1 MNKDVI
7 YIDVEDDITTIIGKV
22 KSSKEKIIALVPPK
36 RIGVLQS
43 AVNLRLLTRTAES
56 SDKRIVLITNDHA
69 LSGLA
74 ASANIPVAKNLQSR
88 PELAEIPALKVDNDD
103 DIIDGRNLPIGELE
117 KTTNDPEGPESTAVN
132 ELIAENNSKKP
143 NSTGDKK
150 SKAKGKG
157 KGKKIPDFNV
167 FRKKFVIIGGV
178 VILLIGFLVWA
189 IWFAPRATVTI
200 SAKSTTVTTDEE
212 VVFGTDL
219 TTNFTEKT
227 VKALRQEVKQDIS
240 VQFSATGK
248 KQVGERATGRVKI
261 STRDIEL
268 LDKTIPAGTQLTAD
282 GVSFT
287 TNSAVTFTR
296 QNYSGVTVGITA
308 AAVGED
314 YNGISGNMSGVPSGV
329 YATISSR
336 TSGGTSR
343 EVTVVSDSD
352 IAQAAEALDGQKD
365 STAKDKVKK
374 AFGSSAMIIEDS
386 YKEERS
392 ALSPSVA
399 VDNEASGPVTLKAT
413 VTASMYAIDNSEMEN
428 YLKSRVNFE
437 LEGKKSQKIY
447 KSGADKAKFTQY
459 AEVAGGGKVR
469 ITANSTVGPSIDE
482 EKVKD
487 QVKDKNYGDIQSSLE
502 SIDGVDDVDTKF
514 WPFWVST
521 VPDDTD
527 RITIEFKLQDAN

>member
-43 AVNLRLLTRTAES
+43 AVNLQLLTRTAES
-56 SDKRIVLITNDHA
+56 ADKRIVLITNDHA

-103 DIIDGRNLPIGELE
+103 DIIDGRNLPIGELQ
-117 KTTNDPEGPESTAVN
+117 KTADKPESLGSAAVN

-143 NSTGDKK
+143 ADKK
-150 SKAKGKG
+150 SKTKDKKGKG
-157 KGKKIPDFNV
+157 GKIPNFNL
-167 FRKKFVIIGGV
+167 FRKKFVIIGGL

-189 IWFAPRATVTI
+189 IGFAPRATVVI
-200 SAKSTTVTTDEE
+200 SAKSTTITTDED
-212 VVFGTDL
+212 VTIGTEL
-219 TTNFTEKT
+219 TTDPTNKT
-227 VKALRQEVKQDIS
+227 IKAVKQETTQDIS

-248 KQVGERATGRVKI
+248 KQVGERATGKVKL
-261 STRDIEL
+261 STPLASLIG
-268 LDKTIPAGTQLTAD
+268 KTVPSGTQLTAD

-287 TNSAVTFTR
+287 TNSAVTFTL
-296 QNYSGVTVGITA
+296 QNFTGVTVNITA
-308 AAVGED
+308 AAIGDD
-314 YNGISGNMSGVPSGV
+314 YNGISGSMSGVTSGV
-329 YATISSR
+329 SADIVGE

-343 EVTVVSDSD
+343 EITVVSEND
-352 IAQAAEALDGQKD
+352 IAKATESLDGQKD
-365 STAKDKVKK
+365 STAEDKLKS

-392 ALSPSVA
+392 TPSSSVA
-399 VDNEASGPVTLKAT
+399 VDNEASGAVTLKAT
-413 VTASMYAIDNSEMEN
+413 VTASMYAIDNSEMES
-428 YLKSRVNFE
+428 YLKASANTE
-437 LEGKKSQKIY
+437 LEGKTSQKIY
-447 KSGADKAKFTQY
+447 KSGADEAKLTQY
-459 AEVAGGGKVR
+459 AEAESGGTIR
-469 ITANSTVGPSIDE
+469 IAANSTVGPSIDE
-482 EKVKD
+482 DEVKD
-487 QVKDKNYGDIQSSLE
+487 QVKGKNYGDIQSSLE
-502 SIDGVDDVDTKF
+502 SIDGVNDVDTKF

-527 RITIEFKLQDAN
+527 RITIEFDLQDAS